1 MAKNPRMSDLVTVK
15 ISPAVREEVEKVARR
30 RESGMSE
37 VVRNYLLEGLRRDGI
52 VC

>member
-1 MAKNPRMSDLVTVK
+1 MKRQPRMSDLVTVK
-15 ISPAVREEVEKVARR
+15 VSPAVREEVEKIARR

-37 VVRNYLLEGLRRDGI
+37 VVRNYLLDGLRRDGI